1 LIYCPQF
8 HLKNT
13 PTPKI
18 FGVVLFFTMDSEF
31 QGASAQGLTMQTPIK
46 VAASSS
52 HTPFKVSQTP
62 SKQASKLVKV
72 VFNLTHEPSSQTE
85 EVWVF
90 GTDTSLDQRQMQR
103 TSFKDNGSTIWT
115 TYCYS
120 PELIEFEYRYTSK
133 EPGFDV
139 SVWEGNHMRKCR
151 VPSHAA
157 GKVELEDKWG
167 IIPLPV
173 PLMAEEPVAT
183 PAKTPGASG
192 FNMSING
199 SGFLSPLLLE
209 GPPVT
214 REAMATSFEALKGL
228 VERTKRD
235 LKRMK
240 EKNESLEQ
248 QVAQR
253 ALESGTLTET
263 LAQCEQERAESTAR
277 LHSLEQFVCSVE
289 QAWGMS
295 RKELLMSAAPMIKDA
310 EGRKLQQ
317 YLAAATEAQQ
327 QLRAQA
333 QQQLADVQQQLTI
346 TVAAITEQVGLQF
359 KQMEDELTDT
369 RSKHRKEMQERKRL
383 HNQLLE
389 LRGNIRVFC
398 RVRPLNSREKDS
410 CVSFPE
416 EANICIEQGKGKD
429 AKVFQFDHVFGPQ
442 STQSEVFEETQPL
455 ITSMLDGYN
464 VCIFAY
470 GQTGTG
476 KTHTMEGYGDQ
487 PGVNTRALQA
497 LFDLAKERKKL
508 FTYDIKVSILEIY
521 NETLVDLLV
530 GRSGAKLEVK
540 PHPEGGTHVPE
551 LTVVPVTCMQDVQ
564 RLMDKG
570 KANRSVGATCMN
582 EHSSRSHCI
591 LSVYTESR
599 AVATGAR
606 AQGKLHLIDL
616 AGSERVGRSGAT
628 GDRLKEA
635 QNINQS
641 LSALGDVVAA
651 LIAKQKHVPFRNS
664 KLTFFLQ
671 DSLGGDSKALMFV
684 QGVLFLISLHRQF
697 TQFLQPLPQLMMQG
711 RPCAPLPS
719 QPVCATSSL
728 VLPRSAP
735 TLLVRLL

>member
-1 LIYCPQF
+1 MGLIDCPRLHQ
-8 HLKNT
+8 KIT
-13 PTPKI
+13 PHTQTAV
-18 FGVVLFFTMDSEF
+18 VVLFVTMDSEF
-31 QGASAQGLTMQTPIK
+31 QGASALGLSLQTPIK

-52 HTPFKVSQTP
+52 HTPFKASQTP

-72 VFNLTHEPSSQTE
+72 VFNLTYEPSSQTE

-133 EPGFDV
+133 EPGFDM
-139 SVWEGNHMRKCR
+139 SVWESNHMRKCR

-192 FNMSING
+192 FNMSIANSSING

-248 QVAQR
+248 QVTQR

-333 QQQLADVQQQLTI
+333 QQQLADVQQQLTL

-359 KQMEDELTDT
+359 KQMEEELTDT
-369 RSKHRKEMQERKRL
+369 RAKHRKEMQERKRL

-398 RVRPLNSREKDS
+398 RVRPLNSREKES

-684 QGVLFLISLHRQF
+684 QGAASSFFRIASNSFYFRSL
-697 TQFLQPLPQLMMQG
+697 
-711 RPCAPLPS
+711 
-719 QPVCATSSL
+719 SL
-728 VLPRSAP
+728 R
-735 TLLVRLL
+735 